1 MLSLLTALVPGA
13 WQVFFFFFFAL
24 VTGPRRSLSLKL
36 SDTQVYEP
44 QIRARLG
51 NHNTTILGFCR
62 NSLLTLE
69 PGRYMASLKAK
80 VPKKPET
87 PDA

>member
-1 MLSLLTALVPGA
+1 MSEVQGYS
-13 WQVFFFFFFAL
+13 FFFFTP

-36 SDTQVYEP
+36 SDAKIYEP

-69 PGRYMASLKAK
+69 PFDLRNRRTSYSIISVKWLIL
-80 VPKKPET
+80 
-87 PDA
+87 D